1 MSRPYLNVT
10 DVTYN
15 DPVLSVTFELL
26 RLRGGGTISVTGFSQ
41 SLTLSTTYS
50 YAWPGASTKSG
61 AGLTHAIVATFS
73 VNSSN
78 VVGTHNVG
86 LSFPKLGGVDHLE
99 YSFTYALPTTT
110 TTTAAPTTTTTTTP

>member
-1 MSRPYLNVT
+1 MSRPYLNITNVS
-10 DVTYN
+10 YSS
-15 DPVLSVTFELL
+15 PVLSVTFELL

-41 SLTLSTTYS
+41 SLALSTTYS
-50 YAWPGASTKSG
+50 YAWPGASTKG

-86 LSFPKLGGVDHLE
+86 LS
-99 YSFTYALPTTT
+99 
-110 TTTAAPTTTTTTTP
+110 